1 MPEPLANKRI
11 VLGVTGGIAAY
22 KAVDFAS
29 KLVQLGADV
38 RVVMTDAARQFVQ
51 PLSFAAITHNPV
63 YSSVFEGWQGDRSGH
78 VTLAAE
84 ADLVVVAP
92 ATANTIARMATGL
105 AEDMLG
111 AVLLATQAP
120 ILIAPAMEHHMW
132 HHPATVA
139 NLATLGER
147 GIEMVLPESG
157 RLASGASGD
166 GRLAAIETL
175 VTRVR
180 RVLGQSGPLSGR
192 RVVITAGGT
201 HEAIDPVRFIGNG
214 SSGAMGNA
222 LALAAIDAG
231 ADVIFIAGPT
241 VAMTPAGVDVMRVQS
256 ALDMQSAVSEAVREA
271 DALIMAAAVADFRPA
286 TTSEHKLKKNPDED
300 TQLLELVKNPDIV
313 AGIQQPGLV
322 KVGFAAE
329 TDDLIAN
336 AVTKLESKG
345 LDLIIAN
352 DAVTTIGASISQA
365 TLIQRDVKP
374 ETLPEMSKDELAQRI
389 IARLVEL
396 VKTP

>member
-1 MPEPLANKRI
+1 MPEPLAHKRI

-22 KAVDFAS
+22 KAVDLAS

-38 RVVMTDAARQFVQ
+38 RVVMTDGAKQFVQ
-51 PLSFAAITHNPV
+51 PLSFSAITHNPV

-84 ADLVVVAP
+84 ADLVIVAP
-92 ATANTIARMATGL
+92 ATANMIARMFAGL
-105 AEDMLG
+105 TDDMLG

-132 HHPATVA
+132 HHPATIA
-139 NLATLGER
+139 NLATLTER
-147 GIEMVLPESG
+147 GIEIVPPESG

-175 VTRVR
+175 VNRVR
-180 RVLGQSGPLSGR
+180 RTLGRSGPLSGR

-201 HEAIDPVRFIGNG
+201 HEAIDPVRFVGNG

-222 LALAAIDAG
+222 LALAAVDAG
-231 ADVIFIAGPT
+231 AHVTLIAGPT
-241 VAMTPAGVDVMRVQS
+241 MAATPIGVDVIRVQS
-256 ALDMQSAVSEAVREA
+256 ALDMLAAVREAVREA
-271 DALIMAAAVADFRPA
+271 DVLIMAAAVADFRPA
-286 TTSEHKLKKNPDED
+286 NVSARKLKKNPDED
-300 TQLLELVKNPDIV
+300 TQLLELVKNPDIIASV
-313 AGIQQPGLV
+313 QQPGLV

-329 TDDLIAN
+329 TDDLITN
-336 AVTKLESKG
+336 AVAKLNSKG

-352 DAVTTIGASISQA
+352 DAVATIGSSTSQA
-365 TLIQRDVKP
+365 TLIQRDLQP
-374 ETLPEMSKDELAQRI
+374 ETLPEMSKAEVAQRI
-389 IARLVEL
+389 VARVAGLVNN
-396 VKTP
+396 P